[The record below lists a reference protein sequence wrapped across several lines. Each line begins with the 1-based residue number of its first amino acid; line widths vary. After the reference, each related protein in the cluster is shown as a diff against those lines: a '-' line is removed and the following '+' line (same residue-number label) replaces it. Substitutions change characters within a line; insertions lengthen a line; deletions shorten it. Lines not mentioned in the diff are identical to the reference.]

1 MPLIGHGTRN
11 DKSQNRDVG
20 KNMHKITK
28 TRARALATVS
38 LGALAGFAAFAGNA
52 QSQDTSTAPK
62 ADSDVVIVTG
72 YRQSYTNAVKTKR
85 DSIEIS
91 DSISSDGLGRFP
103 DLNVGEAIQRIPGVQ
118 INREADSRNATI
130 SLRGLPGTFART
142 TLNGGGFADPI
153 LSSASNTASTPLG
166 AFNSDIFTSIT
177 VIKSPSASSM
187 AGGLSGNVDLRIAP
201 ALSRKQGGFFK
212 VSEEFNT
219 LGDLSSP
226 LVSFG
231 YNKKL
236 SSDFAVFGVAAWK
249 DEKFR
254 RDSITVQTW
263 ANKLGSIQLG
273 NQKVPGQNPAYD
285 TLQASLPT
293 SYTSLFAAG
302 QAPVYYPSQV
312 RHFSRFNK
320 GHLLSTA
327 AGFEWKASD
336 KLKLGATGFYTERF
350 LDEGTNDL
358 QYIQVDL
365 GQGVNTAL
373 TATSQV
379 NHITSIGTPYIVQTP
394 TGPKAYINTLT
405 VENNNTYDSTRSE
418 PAKQSTWSINPTLE
432 YKGDDWRL
440 SGNLTIS
447 RAEVLANQIEID
459 VIQNPAKNGVAGVL
473 GTVNGNSTSIF
484 TGGTDLSKAVYTSV
498 TPNASH
504 VTAGGYPT
512 ASAASQATQA
522 GDAANVNKFGVT
534 GTNGHADNFLNA
546 AQFDAERFFKSGPVT
561 SLQFGIRLEQ
571 DKYVS
576 TGSRNTSFGTMAQN
590 ITSSMVHPE
599 PANDDF
605 FGGKAPGMNTNWNQA
620 DIQAMLAAITPI
632 DPTKLPAQFKL
643 DATTGVFLTPYGL
656 VNNYWDPNY
665 WNNNF
670 TNRSD
675 IKSYYLMAK
684 FKADLLSIPVR
695 GNIGARYEDTHNTIT
710 ALDCVNCSS
719 TLATATFPVP
729 NHSLTTR
736 TYTQHYDYVLPSM
749 MIAADLRD
757 DLVLRFAAYSTYV
770 RPQPRDTVPI
780 SSVLAPEPNSAAL
793 PPVYAANPTYTVVA
807 GATNL
812 KPYTADSM
820 DMSLEWYNRPG
831 GLFAIDVFQ
840 KKIKG
845 YIGPITDAN
854 VLCPSD
860 GKINGVDYGMGTLF
874 IGTGSNAGKCF
885 TTATFNTTAG
895 VQNAVV
901 SISGQTNLLPM
912 TVSGVELVMQ
922 QNLDFLPGFWKNFG
936 GSMNYGYT
944 TVSGKDANGNKI
956 TLPSV
961 AQDNLNLIGYYETK
975 KFGVRLVYNYRGK
988 YDLAAGNSFVGD
1000 ARSVKAR
1007 SQLDASAS
1015 YNINNNISVSFDAFN
1030 LTDATRA
1037 EYENDPSLPRRIDY
1051 DGKTYQLTLNAKF

>member
-1 MPLIGHGTRN
+1 M
-11 DKSQNRDVG
+11 KKFVS
-20 KNMHKITK
+20 K

-38 LGALAGFAAFAGNA
+38 LGALAGFAAFAGGA
-52 QSQDTSTAPK
+52 QAQDAAKK
-62 ADSDVVIVTG
+62 ADGDVVVITG
-72 YRQSYTNAVKTKR
+72 FRQSYTNAVKTKR
-85 DSIEIS
+85 DTIEIS

-103 DLNVGEAIQRIPGVQ
+103 DLNVGEAVQRIPGVQ

-142 TLNGGGFADPI
+142 TLNGGAFADPI
-153 LSSASNTASTPLG
+153 LSSATNTASTPLG
-166 AFNSDIFTSIT
+166 AFNSDIFSSIT
-177 VIKSPSASSM
+177 VIKSPSAADV

-212 VSEEFNT
+212 ISEEYDT
-219 LGDLSSP
+219 LGDLTSP
-226 LVSFG
+226 QVSFG

-273 NQKVPGQNPAYD
+273 NQKTVLSGSTYVAGQNAAYD
-285 TLQASLPT
+285 ALQAALPT
-293 SYTSLFAAG
+293 SYTSLFATG
-302 QAPVYYPSQV
+302 LAPVYYPSQV

-327 AGFEWKASD
+327 TGFEWKAND
-336 KLKLGATGFYTERF
+336 HLKIGTTAFYTERF

-358 QYIQVDL
+358 QYIQTDS

-379 NHITSIGTPYIVQTP
+379 AHITSVGTPYIVNTP
-394 TGPKAYINTLT
+394 TGPKAYINTFT
-405 VENNNTYDSTRSE
+405 AENNTTYDSTRSE
-418 PAKQSTWSINPTLE
+418 PAKQSTWSVNPSFE
-432 YKGDDWRL
+432 YKSDAWRMAG
-440 SGNLTIS
+440 SATIS
-447 RAEVLANQIEID
+447 RAEVLANQIELD
-459 VIQNPAKNGVAGVL
+459 VIQNPAKNGMATVL
-473 GTVNGNSTSIF
+473 GTVNGNSTSVF

-498 TPNASH
+498 TPTTSH
-504 VTAGGYPT
+504 VSPGGYPT

-522 GDAANVNKFGVT
+522 GDAANVNKFGAT

-546 AQFDAERFFKSGPVT
+546 VQFDAEHFLTDNFFSSV
-561 SLQFGIRLEQ
+561 QFGFRFEQ
-571 DKYVS
+571 DKYIS
-576 TGSRNTSFGTMAQN
+576 TGSRNTSLGALTAN
-590 ITSSMVHPE
+590 VTAAMVHSE

-620 DIQAMLAAITPI
+620 DINAILGVITPI
-632 DPTKLPAQFKL
+632 NPASLPAQFAL
-643 DATTGVFLTPYGL
+643 NNSTGVFITPYGL

-670 TNRSD
+670 TNKSD
-675 IKSYYLMAK
+675 IKSYYLMGK
-684 FKADLLSIPVR
+684 FNTHVLSVPVR
-695 GNIGARYEDTHNTIT
+695 GNIGARYEDTLNTIT

-719 TLATATFPVP
+719 TLATATFPIP

-736 TYTQHYDYVLPSM
+736 TYTQHYHYVLPSLLV
-749 MIAADLRD
+749 AADLRD

-780 SSVLAPEPNSAAL
+780 SSVLAPEPNSAAI
-793 PPVYAANPTYTVVA
+793 PAVYAANPTYTVVA

-831 GLFAIDVFQ
+831 GLLAIDFFQ

-845 YIGPITDAN
+845 YIGPITDPAK
-854 VLCPSD
+854 LCPSD
-860 GKINGVDYGMGTLF
+860 GLINGVDYGIGPLF
-874 IGTGSNAGKCF
+874 IGTGSNAGKCL

-895 VQNAVV
+895 AQNAVV

-912 TVSGVELVMQ
+912 TVNGIELVLQ

-936 GSMNYGYT
+936 GSFNYGYT
-944 TVSGKDANGNKI
+944 TVSGKDASGNPI

-961 AQDNLNLIGYYETK
+961 AKDNVNLIGYYETK
-975 KFGVRLVYNYRGK
+975 KFGIRLVYNYRGK
-988 YDLAAGNSFVGD
+988 YDLAAGNTFVGD

-1015 YNINNNISVSFDAFN
+1015 YNFNDRISLSVDAFN

-1051 DGKTYQLTLNAKF
+1051 DGKTYQVTLNAKF